1 MFSVNPFSA
10 RAPSR
15 HGFTLI
21 ELLVVIAIIAIL
33 AAMLLPALAQARE
46 KARQAACI
54 NNLKQ
59 IGLVTFLYVQDH
71 DGYMTPGKTV
81 MAGPGYGWHEIIYP
95 YHNNAHIFECP
106 SKKGIGGLFSPIN
119 GGIAGPVHTGYG
131 YNWTDPSDV
140 WDRTISRRLCRFE
153 APYST
158 GLTMDTL
165 EESSTGCYW
174 SLSAAGL
181 VHGYDRID
189 FIRHGAAN
197 VLFADGHVERKTGSE
212 VPIDLSDSF
221 WMPY

>member
-59 IGLVTFLYVQDH
+59 IGLVSFLYVQDH
-71 DGYMTPGKTV
+71 DGYLSPGRDDS
-81 MAGPGYGWHEIIYP
+81 GYSWLQLLYP
-95 YHNNAHIFECP
+95 HHKNFHLYECP
-106 SKKGIGGLFSPIN
+106 SKKGEKGLLWLMGGGSV
-119 GGIAGPVHTGYG
+119 GPYHLGYG
-131 YNWTDPSDV
+131 YNWTHPSNS
-140 WDRTISRRLCRFE
+140 WDNSLSRRLCRFE

-158 GLTMDTL
+158 GLIMDTL
-165 EESSTGCYW
+165 QESPTGCFW
-174 SLSAAGL
+174 SLTAAGL
-181 VHGYDRID
+181 AHGYNKID
-189 FIRHGAAN
+189 CIRHGAAN
-197 VLFADGHVERKTGSE
+197 VLFADGHVERKTQSE

-221 WMPY
+221 WMPW